1 MDHSW
6 LKLPNQTQRTLKMGN
21 FNEEKVLVTDLDFQL
36 SIPSLGKWSE
46 RFMTLEE
53 YEVPYKG
60 T

>member
-1 MDHSW
+1 
-6 LKLPNQTQRTLKMGN
+6 MGN